1 MILFFRFLIE
11 KDSKVYKM
19 ALTFAFMLNMQG
31 VTAQGN
37 LPKVTQL
44 LEKSQSFYE
53 NHPVFK
59 AMLQYKL
66 YRSPED
72 PVEIER
78 YKGVLIKGYQNM
90 YLKIHNTEF
99 ITSSKYYLKVN
110 HEEKAMEYLPLSNA
124 GLENN
129 PLDMKSYLKFF
140 ADREISDEGTVWA
153 CKLIAPKYTQ
163 LPYASVTFYFDKGSY
178 EVEKQVVELVA
189 PGNIRDEQGKLTSE
203 RKFLEIAIKEFT
215 SEKKKID
222 NHPQIST
229 YISIRKEN
237 IEPVET
243 YKTYEFY
250 NKS

>member
-1 MILFFRFLIE
+1 MILFFRLLIE

-19 ALTFAFMLNMQG
+19 ALTFAFMLTMQG

-44 LEKSQSFYE
+44 LERSQSFYE
-53 NHPVFK
+53 NHLVFK
-59 AMLQYKL
+59 ATLQYKL
-66 YRSPED
+66 YRGLEN

-78 YKGVLIKGYQNM
+78 YNGVLMKGYKKM

-99 ITSSKYYLKVN
+99 ITSGKYYLKVN
-110 HEEKAMEYLPLSNA
+110 HEQKAMEYLPLSNA

-140 ADREISDEGTVWA
+140 ADREISDGGTVWV

-163 LPYASVTFYFDKGSY
+163 LPYASVTFYFDKRSY
-178 EVEKQVVELVA
+178 EIEKQIVELVA
-189 PGNIRDEQGKLTSE
+189 PGNIRDEQGKLTPE
-203 RKFLEIAIKEFT
+203 RKFLETAIKEFT